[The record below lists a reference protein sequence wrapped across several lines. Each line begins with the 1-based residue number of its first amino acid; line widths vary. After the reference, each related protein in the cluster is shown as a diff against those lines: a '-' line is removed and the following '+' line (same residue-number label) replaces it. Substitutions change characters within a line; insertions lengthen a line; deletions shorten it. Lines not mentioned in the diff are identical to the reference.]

1 MKKDLIIK
9 EGTDPA
15 LFEDLLKTY
24 NQMARR
30 KKFKQFVDIEK
41 MGVMNNALDE
51 EFKLKLYIAYKDDK
65 PIASF
70 AASAIGDT
78 AIAMFGG
85 ANKLGL
91 EHKATYLIQWEVIR
105 WFKEIGCK
113 RYDLGGIDLKLNPN
127 GYIFKSG
134 ITKNEVFGMGV
145 YEACDSIIS
154 KIIVRVGEKFYK
166 K

>member
-1 MKKDLIIK
+1 
-9 EGTDPA
+9 
-15 LFEDLLKTY
+15 
-24 NQMARR
+24 
-30 KKFKQFVDIEK
+30 
-41 MGVMNNALDE
+41 
-51 EFKLKLYIAYKDDK
+51 
-65 PIASF
+65 
-70 AASAIGDT
+70 
-78 AIAMFGG
+78 MFGG